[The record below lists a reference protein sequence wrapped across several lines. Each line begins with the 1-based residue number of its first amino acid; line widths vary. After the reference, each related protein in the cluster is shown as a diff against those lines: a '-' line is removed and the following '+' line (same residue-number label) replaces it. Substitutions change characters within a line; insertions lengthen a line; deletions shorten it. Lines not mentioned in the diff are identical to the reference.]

1 MAFVETRESS
11 SSREASLSNPPA
23 PHASSRWN
31 WTTALEG
38 PQNWSVPETELR
50 LFKQRVEFQ
59 PREEISSIPP
69 GVRGIYALLRK
80 RGERFD
86 VVCVGMA
93 RQGVKGRLR
102 RHAQS
107 KTKRD
112 LWTHFSI
119 FEVFDNVRGEEIE
132 EREGLLRHIYRR
144 DSRANRLNMQ
154 KAFAKLSRV
163 HERDLASWRLERK
176 AKRGRLPGG

>member
-1 MAFVETRESS
+1 M
-11 SSREASLSNPPA
+11 
-23 PHASSRWN
+23 
-31 WTTALEG
+31 
-38 PQNWSVPETELR
+38 PETELR
-50 LFKQRVEFQ
+50 LFKRCVEFL
-59 PREEISSIPP
+59 PREEIRNIPP

-80 RGERFD
+80 RRNQRFD
-86 VVCVGMA
+86 VVYVGMA

-119 FEVFDNVRGEEIE
+119 FEVFDNVRGEEIQE
-132 EREGLLRHIYRR
+132 LEGLLRHIYRR

-154 KAFAKLSRV
+154 RAFAKLSRV
-163 HERDLASWRLERK
+163 HHKDFASWSD
-176 AKRGRLPGG
+176 